1 MLRDDNEFPCCV
13 IRISDGVC
21 FVLFTILSP
30 LLLVFFRFVSLTFS
44 FLSLPPLYHHFS
56 LYTLSSFLFLT
67 RPSQHFSL
75 STLPSL
81 IISHS
86 RFFIAYLSLFPPYSL
101 SLFFSLTYSQIKLI
115 TPIPG
120 RTPKVSR
127 DEPG

>member
-86 RFFIAYLSLFPPYSL
+86 LFPPHSL

-120 RTPKVSR
+120 RTPKLSR